1 MPLRRIASPVTIR
14 RIPDS
19 RFRDHEEEMQYM
31 APTRHLGILAATSL
45 LAAVGCNEQ
54 ELRTLSPDFHIE
66 WPEDFGYVPGDFDA
80 SGLVFGS
87 VETGSVVDIPV
98 LISNPGTADL
108 EICSSYIAVAT
119 FDENGELA
127 SEAISTNNPEIAWSG
142 PAEAMDLDNG
152 ATLDSVLLRFTPL
165 YGTPL
170 EPNLYLVVKHELNYN
185 CADDFGSGLYIPIT
199 GEGDGEPVPDIISKP
214 TVVEFADQTV
224 GGLSAV
230 HDVRITNVGP
240 GLLDVGGLYLEDDT
254 HFVLVSDSVSGIS
267 LAQGESALLSVQYAP
282 GSEGNHSTNVLVP
295 SNDPDE
301 NPLPVL
307 LTGTADPVSTGKGP
321 QAVCGP
327 DFDSAP
333 FETEQFDGS
342 DSFDPDGLDL
352 TFQWVMTPPSG
363 STATLSSYNVPT
375 PSVELDLAG
384 DYVGTLTIT
393 NTAGQSDNCTQ
404 TISAIPNE
412 NFRIEM
418 FWQTSGDDMDLHLLE
433 ANDGSGGQ
441 GTPRTDGDCY
451 YGNCNTSWSTPPN
464 WGDPGTNVDDPG
476 LDLDDISGTGPE
488 NINIADPAV
497 SPYDGWYEVFV
508 HDYPGSSYT
517 PANDVTV
524 NIYLDG
530 ILAQTYNFAISGED
544 SDYYVAKIHW
554 PTGNVQ
560 ACNGTSG
567 CP

>member
-1 MPLRRIASPVTIR
+1 
-14 RIPDS
+14 
-19 RFRDHEEEMQYM
+19 M
-31 APTRHLGILAATSL
+31 APTRHLGILAAVSL
-45 LAAVGCNEQ
+45 LAATGCNEQ
-54 ELRTLSPDFHIE
+54 ELRTLTPDFHIE
-66 WPEDFGYVPGDFDA
+66 WPEDFGYAADDFEA
-80 SGLVFGS
+80 SALLFGS
-87 VETGSVVDIPV
+87 VETGTVVDIPV
-98 LISNPGTADL
+98 LISNPGTANL
-108 EICSSYIAVAT
+108 EICTSYLAVAT

-142 PAEAMDLDNG
+142 PSEPMDLDNG
-152 ATLDSVLLRFTPL
+152 VTMASVLLRFTPL

-170 EPNLYLVVKHELNYN
+170 EDNLYLVVKHELNYN
-185 CADDFGSGLYIPIT
+185 CEEDFGSGLYIPIT

-230 HDVRITNVGP
+230 HDVRISNVGP
-240 GLLDVGGLYLEDDT
+240 GQLDVGGIYLADDT
-254 HFVLVSDSVSGIS
+254 HFVLVSDSVSGVE
-267 LAQGESALLSVQYAP
+267 LQQGESALLSVQYAP
-282 GSEGNHSTNVLVP
+282 GSEGNHDTFIMVP

-301 NPLPVL
+301 DLLEVL

-321 QAVCGP
+321 QAVCAP

-333 FETEQFDGS
+333 FETESFDGS

-363 STATLSSYNVPT
+363 STSTLSSYNVAE
-375 PSVELDLAG
+375 PSVTLDLAG
-384 DYVGTLTIT
+384 DYTGTLTIT

-404 TISAIPNE
+404 VISAIPNE

-433 ANDGSGGQ
+433 ANDGSGNG

-464 WGDPGTNVDDPG
+464 WGDPGTNADDPG

-488 NINIADPAV
+488 NINIGDPAM

-560 ACNGTSG
+560 ACNGISG